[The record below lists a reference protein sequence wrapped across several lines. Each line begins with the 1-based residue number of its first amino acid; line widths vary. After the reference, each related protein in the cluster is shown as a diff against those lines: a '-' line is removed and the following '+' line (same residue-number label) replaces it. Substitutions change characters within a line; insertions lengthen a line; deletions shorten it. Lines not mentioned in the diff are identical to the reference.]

1 MKLTTLGAADALG
14 APIPVFIPD
23 TYRTRIIQTTAGVVT
38 TLPFDSSEEARPYI
52 SIEATGPDYPTDPDQ
67 KTDLY
72 LYAMGNVYEANHIQ
86 LHINLGQGSND
97 YNIIRKEIDVILTIN
112 TTDSY
117 IDIDGIVDRISEL
130 NAELGKN
137 IITYSYDTSKD
148 FYEIST
154 PVHEYFRR
162 YRPGRC
168 ANLVRVLTFDDD
180 VFIGNFPESGDPW
193 NTPSL
198 ITPAASMPL
207 VPGVETYIMLSPGE
221 MLSVSGNGVADK
233 KVYITPQRNY

>member
-67 KTDLY
+67 KTDFY

-86 LHINLGQGSND
+86 LHINLGQGSD
-97 YNIIRKEIDVILTIN
+97 DCNIIRKEIDLILTIN
-112 TTDSY
+112 
-117 IDIDGIVDRISEL
+117 IDESSINIEYIVDRINEL
-130 NAELGKN
+130 NAKLGKN
-137 IITYSYDTSKD
+137 IITYSSYDTSEQ

-168 ANLVRVLTFDDD
+168 ANLVRVLTFDND

-193 NTPSL
+193 NGL

-221 MLSVSGNGVADK
+221 MLSVSGNGVANM

>member
-52 SIEATGPDYPTDPDQ
+52 SIEATGPDPDL
-67 KTDLY
+67 KTNIY

-97 YNIIRKEIDVILTIN
+97 CNIIRKEIDLILTIN
-112 TTDSY
+112 TTRSSIN
-117 IDIDGIVDRISEL
+117 IDYIVDRINEL
-130 NAELGKN
+130 NAKLGKN
-137 IITYSYDTSKD
+137 IITYSYDTSKH

-193 NTPSL
+193 NGL

-221 MLSVSGNGVADK
+221 MLSVSGNGVANK

>member
-67 KTDLY
+67 KTDFY

-97 YNIIRKEIDVILTIN
+97 CNIIRKEIDLILTIN
-112 TTDSY
+112 TTRSSPEIMY
-117 IDIDGIVDRISEL
+117 IVDKINEL

-137 IITYSYDTSKD
+137 IITYSYDTSKH

-193 NTPSL
+193 NGL

-221 MLSVSGNGVADK
+221 MLSVSGNGVANK
-233 KVYITPQRNY
+233 EVYITPQRNY

>member
-23 TYRTRIIQTTAGVVT
+23 TYRTRIIQTTTGVVT

-52 SIEATGPDYPTDPDQ
+52 YIEASDPEDPDQ
-67 KTDLY
+67 KTDFY

-86 LHINLGQGSND
+86 LHINLGQGSD
-97 YNIIRKEIDVILTIN
+97 DCNIIRKEIDLILTIN
-112 TTDSY
+112 TTGSS
-117 IDIDGIVDRISEL
+117 INIEDIVDGIKVF

-221 MLSVSGNGVADK
+221 MLSVSGNGVANK

>member
-14 APIPVFIPD
+14 TPVPVFIPD
-23 TYRTRIIQTTAGVVT
+23 TYRTRLVTTTTGVVT
-38 TLPFDSSEEARPYI
+38 TPSFDSSEEARPYVKI
-52 SIEATGPDYPTDPDQ
+52 TATQEAAE
-67 KTDLY
+67 TDLY
-72 LYAMGNVYEANHIQ
+72 LYALGNVYEANHIQ
-86 LHINLGQGSND
+86 LHINLGQGSD
-97 YNIIRKEIDVILTIN
+97 DCNIIRKEIDLILTIN
-112 TTDSY
+112 TTKSS
-117 IDIDGIVDRISEL
+117 INIENIVDRIKEL

-137 IITYSYDTSKD
+137 IITYSYDTSES

-168 ANLVRVLTFDDD
+168 ANLVRILTFDDG

-193 NTPSL
+193 KDSNTIVPL
-198 ITPAASMPL
+198 ASMPL
-207 VPGVETYIMLSPGE
+207 VAGVETYIMLSPNE
-221 MLSVSGNGVADK
+221 MLSVSGGGTAGK

>member
-67 KTDLY
+67 KTDFY

-86 LHINLGQGSND
+86 LHINLGQGSGD
-97 YNIIRKEIDVILTIN
+97 CNIIRKEIDLILTIN
-112 TTDSY
+112 TTRSSIN
-117 IDIDGIVDRISEL
+117 IDYIVDRINEL

-137 IITYSYDTSKD
+137 IITYSYDTDKSL
-148 FYEIST
+148 YIIST

-168 ANLVRVLTFDDD
+168 ANLVRVLTFDND

-193 NTPSL
+193 NGL

-221 MLSVSGNGVADK
+221 MLSVSGNGVANK
-233 KVYITPQRNY
+233 EVYITPQRNY

>member
-14 APIPVFIPD
+14 TPIPVFIPD
-23 TYRTRIIQTTAGVVT
+23 TYRTRLVTTTTGVVT
-38 TLPFDSSEEARPYI
+38 TPSFDSSEEARPYI
-52 SIEATGPDYPTDPDQ
+52 SIEATDPTNPEK

-86 LHINLGQGSND
+86 LHINLGQGSD
-97 YNIIRKEIDVILTIN
+97 DCNIIRKEIDLILTIN
-112 TTDSY
+112 TTKSSMSIGY
-117 IDIDGIVDRISEL
+117 IVEGINEL

-137 IITYSYDTSKD
+137 IITYSYDTSKCD
-148 FYEIST
+148 YETST

-168 ANLVRVLTFDDD
+168 ANLVRVLTFDND

-193 NTPSL
+193 NSL

-221 MLSVSGNGVADK
+221 MLSVSGNGVANK

>member
-23 TYRTRIIQTTAGVVT
+23 TYRTRIIQTTTGVVT

-52 SIEATGPDYPTDPDQ
+52 YIEASDPEDPDQ
-67 KTDLY
+67 KTDFY

-86 LHINLGQGSND
+86 LHINLGQGSRD
-97 YNIIRKEIDVILTIN
+97 CNIIRKEIDLILTIN
-112 TTDSY
+112 ITISS
-117 IDIDGIVDRISEL
+117 IDIDSIVNIINEF

-221 MLSVSGNGVADK
+221 MLSVSGNGVANK

>member
-23 TYRTRIIQTTAGVVT
+23 TYRTRIIQTTDEVVT

-52 SIEATGPDYPTDPDQ
+52 SIEATGPEYPNNPEH
-67 KTDLY
+67 KTDFY

-86 LHINLGQGSND
+86 LHINLGQGSD
-97 YNIIRKEIDVILTIN
+97 DCNIIRKEIDLILTIN
-112 TTDSY
+112 TKRSTPEIMY
-117 IDIDGIVDRISEL
+117 IVDRINEL

-137 IITYSYDTSKD
+137 IITYSYDTSKH

-193 NTPSL
+193 NGL

-221 MLSVSGNGVADK
+221 MLSVSGNGVANK

>member
-52 SIEATGPDYPTDPDQ
+52 YIRASNPENPVQ

-86 LHINLGQGSND
+86 LHINLDQGSED
-97 YNIIRKEIDVILTIN
+97 CNIIRKEIDLILTIN
-112 TTDSY
+112 TTGSS
-117 IDIDGIVDRISEL
+117 IDIEDIVDRINEF
-130 NAELGKN
+130 NAKLGKN
-137 IITYSYDTSKD
+137 IITYSYDRSKYP
-148 FYEIST
+148 YEIST

-193 NTPSL
+193 NGL

-221 MLSVSGNGVADK
+221 MLSVSGNGVANK

>member
-67 KTDLY
+67 KTDFY

-97 YNIIRKEIDVILTIN
+97 CNIIRKEIDLILTIN
-112 TTDSY
+112 TTRSSPNIDY
-117 IDIDGIVDRISEL
+117 IVQGINEL
-130 NAELGKN
+130 NAKLGKN

-168 ANLVRVLTFDDD
+168 ANLVRVLTFDND

-193 NTPSL
+193 NGL

-221 MLSVSGNGVADK
+221 MLSVSGNGEENK

>member
-23 TYRTRIIQTTAGVVT
+23 TYRTRIIQTTTGVVT

-52 SIEATGPDYPTDPDQ
+52 YIEASDPEDPDN

-86 LHINLGQGSND
+86 LHINLNQGSESHS
-97 YNIIRKEIDVILTIN
+97 ITRKEIDLILTIN
-112 TTDSY
+112 TTESSINIDY
-117 IDIDGIVDRISEL
+117 IVNRINKL

-148 FYEIST
+148 FYETST

>member
-67 KTDLY
+67 KTDFY

-97 YNIIRKEIDVILTIN
+97 CNIIRKEIDLILTIN
-112 TTDSY
+112 TTESS
-117 IDIDGIVDRISEL
+117 INIENIVDRINEL

-137 IITYSYDTSKD
+137 IITYSYDTSKY

-168 ANLVRVLTFDDD
+168 ANLVRVLTFDND

-193 NTPSL
+193 NGL

-221 MLSVSGNGVADK
+221 MLSVSGNGVANK
-233 KVYITPQRNY
+233 EVYITPQRNY

>member
-23 TYRTRIIQTTAGVVT
+23 TYRTRIIQTTTGVVT
-38 TLPFDSSEEARPYI
+38 TPPFDSSEEARPYI
-52 SIEATGPDYPTDPDQ
+52 YIEASNPEDLDQ

-86 LHINLGQGSND
+86 LHINFGQVSD
-97 YNIIRKEIDVILTIN
+97 DRNIIRKEIDLILTID
-112 TTDSY
+112 TTESS
-117 IDIDGIVDRISEL
+117 IDIDDIADGINEL

-137 IITYSYDTSKD
+137 IITYSYDTSKY
-148 FYEIST
+148 FYQIST

-168 ANLVRVLTFDDD
+168 ANLVRILTFDDG

-207 VPGVETYIMLSPGE
+207 VAGVETYIMLSPNE
-221 MLSVSGNGVADK
+221 MLSVSGGGTAGK

>member
-67 KTDLY
+67 KTDFY

-86 LHINLGQGSND
+86 LHINLGQGSD
-97 YNIIRKEIDVILTIN
+97 DCNIIRKEIDLILTIN
-112 TTDSY
+112 TTGSS
-117 IDIDGIVDRISEL
+117 IDIDHIVDGINEL
-130 NAELGKN
+130 NAKLGKN
-137 IITYSYDTSKD
+137 IITYSYDTDKSL
-148 FYEIST
+148 YEIST

-168 ANLVRVLTFDDD
+168 ANLVRVLTFDND

-193 NTPSL
+193 NGL

-221 MLSVSGNGVADK
+221 MLSVSGNGVANK
-233 KVYITPQRNY
+233 EVYITPQRNY

>member
-38 TLPFDSSEEARPYI
+38 TLPFDSSEEARPYVKI
-52 SIEATGPDYPTDPDQ
+52 TATQEAAE
-67 KTDLY
+67 TDLY

-97 YNIIRKEIDVILTIN
+97 CNIIRKEIDLILTIN
-112 TTDSY
+112 TTGSS
-117 IDIDGIVDRISEL
+117 INIENIVDRINEL
-130 NAELGKN
+130 NAKLGKN
-137 IITYSYDTSKD
+137 IITYSYDTSKY

-168 ANLVRVLTFDDD
+168 ANLVRVLTFDND

-193 NTPSL
+193 NGL

-221 MLSVSGNGVADK
+221 MLSVSGNGVANK
-233 KVYITPQRNY
+233 EVYITPQTNY

>member
-23 TYRTRIIQTTAGVVT
+23 TYRTRIIQTTTGVVT
-38 TLPFDSSEEARPYI
+38 TPPFDSSEEARPYI
-52 SIEATGPDYPTDPDQ
+52 YIEVSNPEDPDQ
-67 KTDLY
+67 KTDFY

-86 LHINLGQGSND
+86 LHINLNQGSESHS
-97 YNIIRKEIDVILTIN
+97 ITRKEIDLILTIN
-112 TTDSY
+112 TTESS
-117 IDIDGIVDRISEL
+117 IDIDYIVNRINKL

-137 IITYSYDTSKD
+137 IITYSCDKSKYL
-148 FYEIST
+148 YETST

>member
-52 SIEATGPDYPTDPDQ
+52 SIEATGPDYPADPKH
-67 KTDLY
+67 KTDFY

-86 LHINLGQGSND
+86 LHINLNQGSVSHS
-97 YNIIRKEIDVILTIN
+97 ITRKEIDLILTIN
-112 TTDSY
+112 TTNPS
-117 IDIDGIVDRISEL
+117 IDIGCIVDRINEL

-137 IITYSYDTSKD
+137 IITYSYDKSKCL
-148 FYEIST
+148 YEIST

-168 ANLVRVLTFDDD
+168 ANLLRVLTFDDD

-221 MLSVSGNGVADK
+221 MLSVSGNGVANK
-233 KVYITPQRNY
+233 NVYITPQRNY

>member
-23 TYRTRIIQTTAGVVT
+23 TYRTRIIQTTTGVVT
-38 TLPFDSSEEARPYI
+38 TPPFDSSEEARPYI
-52 SIEATGPDYPTDPDQ
+52 SIEATDPDYPDN

-86 LHINLGQGSND
+86 LHINLNQGSND
-97 YNIIRKEIDVILTIN
+97 CSIIRKEIDLILTIN
-112 TTDSY
+112 
-117 IDIDGIVDRISEL
+117 IDESSINIEYIVDRINEL
-130 NAELGKN
+130 NAKLGKN
-137 IITYSYDTSKD
+137 IITYSYDTSEN

-168 ANLVRVLTFDDD
+168 ANLVRVLTFDND

-193 NTPSL
+193 NGL

-221 MLSVSGNGVADK
+221 MLSVSGNGEEDK

>member
-23 TYRTRIIQTTAGVVT
+23 TYRTRIIQTTTGVVT

-86 LHINLGQGSND
+86 LHINLGQGSD
-97 YNIIRKEIDVILTIN
+97 DCNIIRKEIDLILTIN
-112 TTDSY
+112 TTGSS
-117 IDIDGIVDRISEL
+117 INIEDIVDGIKEF

-137 IITYSYDTSKD
+137 IITYSYDTSES

-193 NTPSL
+193 NGL

-221 MLSVSGNGVADK
+221 MLSVSGNGVANK

>member
-52 SIEATGPDYPTDPDQ
+52 YIQASNPENPDQ
-67 KTDLY
+67 KTDFY
-72 LYAMGNVYEANHIQ
+72 FYAMGNVYEANHIQ

-97 YNIIRKEIDVILTIN
+97 CNIIRKEIDLILTIN
-112 TTDSY
+112 TTRSSIGIEY
-117 IDIDGIVDRISEL
+117 IVDRIKEL
-130 NAELGKN
+130 NAKLGKN
-137 IITYSYDTSKD
+137 IITYSYDTSKY
-148 FYEIST
+148 FYETST

-168 ANLVRVLTFDDD
+168 ANLVRVLTFDND

-193 NTPSL
+193 NGL

-221 MLSVSGNGVADK
+221 MLSVSGNGVANK

>member
-86 LHINLGQGSND
+86 LHINLGQGSNSCS
-97 YNIIRKEIDVILTIN
+97 ITRKEIDLILTIN
-112 TTDSY
+112 TTKSS
-117 IDIDGIVDRISEL
+117 ISIEHIVNTINEL

-137 IITYSYDTSKD
+137 IITYSYDPSECL
-148 FYEIST
+148 YETST

-168 ANLVRVLTFDDD
+168 ANLVRVLTFDND

-193 NTPSL
+193 NKPSL

-221 MLSVSGNGVADK
+221 MLSVSGNGVANK

>member
-52 SIEATGPDYPTDPDQ
+52 YIQASNPENPDQ

-86 LHINLGQGSND
+86 LHINLGQGSD
-97 YNIIRKEIDVILTIN
+97 DCNIIRKEIDLILTID
-112 TTDSY
+112 TTGSS
-117 IDIDGIVDRISEL
+117 IDIDHIVERIKDL
-130 NAELGKN
+130 NAKLGKN
-137 IITYSYDTSKD
+137 IITYSYDTSES
-148 FYEIST
+148 FYVIST

-193 NTPSL
+193 NGL

-221 MLSVSGNGVADK
+221 MLSVSGNGVANK

>member
-14 APIPVFIPD
+14 TPIPVFIPD
-23 TYRTRIIQTTAGVVT
+23 TYRTRLVTTTTGVVT
-38 TLPFDSSEEARPYI
+38 TPSFDSSEEARPYVKI
-52 SIEATGPDYPTDPDQ
+52 TATQEAAE
-67 KTDLY
+67 TDLY
-72 LYAMGNVYEANHIQ
+72 LYALGNVYEANHIQ
-86 LHINLGQGSND
+86 LHINLGQGSD
-97 YNIIRKEIDVILTIN
+97 DCNIIRKEIDLILTID
-112 TTDSY
+112 TTGSS
-117 IDIDGIVDRISEL
+117 IDIDHIVDGIKEL
-130 NAELGKN
+130 NAKLGKN
-137 IITYSYDTSKD
+137 IITYSYDTSES
-148 FYEIST
+148 FYVIST

-221 MLSVSGNGVADK
+221 MLSVSGNGVANK

>member
-67 KTDLY
+67 KTDFY

-97 YNIIRKEIDVILTIN
+97 CNIIRKEIDLILTIN
-112 TTDSY
+112 TTRSSINIEY
-117 IDIDGIVDRISEL
+117 IVDRINEL
-130 NAELGKN
+130 NAKLGKN
-137 IITYSYDTSKD
+137 IITYSYDKSKHL
-148 FYEIST
+148 YEIST

-168 ANLVRVLTFDDD
+168 ANLVRVLTFDND

-193 NTPSL
+193 NGL

-221 MLSVSGNGVADK
+221 MLSVSGNGVANK
-233 KVYITPQRNY
+233 EVYITPQRNY

>member
-67 KTDLY
+67 KTDFY

-97 YNIIRKEIDVILTIN
+97 CNIIRKEIDLILTIN
-112 TTDSY
+112 TTKSS
-117 IDIDGIVDRISEL
+117 INIENIVDRINEL

-137 IITYSYDTSKD
+137 IITYSYDTSKY

-168 ANLVRVLTFDDD
+168 ANLVRVLTFDND

-193 NTPSL
+193 NGL
-198 ITPAASMPL
+198 ITPAASRPL

-221 MLSVSGNGVADK
+221 MLSVSGNGVANK
-233 KVYITPQRNY
+233 EVYITPQTNY

>member
-86 LHINLGQGSND
+86 LHINLGQGSD
-97 YNIIRKEIDVILTIN
+97 DDCNIIRKEIDLILTIN
-112 TTDSY
+112 TTSSSIS
-117 IDIDGIVDRISEL
+117 IDDIVEGIKEL

-137 IITYSYDTSKD
+137 IITYSYDTSKCD
-148 FYEIST
+148 YETST

-168 ANLVRVLTFDDD
+168 ANLVRVLTFDND

-193 NTPSL
+193 NSL
-198 ITPAASMPL
+198 ITPVASMPL

-221 MLSVSGNGVADK
+221 MLSVSGNGVANK

>member
-23 TYRTRIIQTTAGVVT
+23 TYRTRIIQTTDGVVT

-52 SIEATGPDYPTDPDQ
+52 YIEASNPDYPDQ
-67 KTDLY
+67 KTDFY

-86 LHINLGQGSND
+86 LHINLNQGSESHS
-97 YNIIRKEIDVILTIN
+97 ITRKEIDLILTIN
-112 TTDSY
+112 ITNPS
-117 IDIDGIVDRISEL
+117 IDINYIEKRINEL

-137 IITYSYDTSKD
+137 IITYSYDKSKY

-168 ANLVRVLTFDDD
+168 ANLLRVLTFDDD

-221 MLSVSGNGVADK
+221 MLSVSGNGVANK
-233 KVYITPQRNY
+233 NVYITPQRNY

>member
-14 APIPVFIPD
+14 TPIPVFIPD
-23 TYRTRIIQTTAGVVT
+23 TYRTRLVTTTTGVVT
-38 TLPFDSSEEARPYI
+38 TPSFDSSEEARPYI
-52 SIEATGPDYPTDPDQ
+52 SIEATGPDYPTDPKQ

-86 LHINLGQGSND
+86 LHINLGQGD
-97 YNIIRKEIDVILTIN
+97 DCNIILRKEIDLILTIN
-112 TTDSY
+112 ATKPSIN
-117 IDIDGIVDRISEL
+117 IDDIVNRINEL

-137 IITYSYDTSKD
+137 IITYSYDPSMC
-148 FYEIST
+148 FYETST

-168 ANLVRVLTFDDD
+168 ANLVRVLTFDND

-193 NTPSL
+193 NSL

-221 MLSVSGNGVADK
+221 MLSVSGNGVANK

>member
-52 SIEATGPDYPTDPDQ
+52 YIQASNPENPDQ

-86 LHINLGQGSND
+86 LHINLDQGSED
-97 YNIIRKEIDVILTIN
+97 CNIIRKEIDLILTIN
-112 TTDSY
+112 TTGSS
-117 IDIDGIVDRISEL
+117 IDIEDIVDRINEF
-130 NAELGKN
+130 NAKLGKN
-137 IITYSYDTSKD
+137 IITYSYDTSKY
-148 FYEIST
+148 FYETGT

-207 VPGVETYIMLSPGE
+207 VPGVETYIMLSPNE
-221 MLSVSGNGVADK
+221 MLSVSGGGTAGK

>member
-67 KTDLY
+67 KTNIY

-97 YNIIRKEIDVILTIN
+97 CNIIRKEIDLILTIN
-112 TTDSY
+112 TTRSSPE
-117 IDIDGIVDRISEL
+117 IMDIVKRINDL
-130 NAELGKN
+130 NAKLGKN
-137 IITYSYDTSKD
+137 IITYSYDTDKSS
-148 FYEIST
+148 YIIST

-221 MLSVSGNGVADK
+221 MLSVSGNGVANK

>member
-23 TYRTRIIQTTAGVVT
+23 TYRTRIIQTTTGVVT
-38 TLPFDSSEEARPYI
+38 TPPFDSSEEARPYVKI
-52 SIEATGPDYPTDPDQ
+52 TATQEAAE
-67 KTDLY
+67 TDLY
-72 LYAMGNVYEANHIQ
+72 LYALGNVYGANHIQ
-86 LHINLGQGSND
+86 LHINLGQGSED
-97 YNIIRKEIDVILTIN
+97 YNIIRKEIDLILTIN
-112 TTDSY
+112 TTGSS
-117 IDIDGIVDRISEL
+117 IDIDHIVEGINKL
-130 NAELGKN
+130 NAKLGKN
-137 IITYSYDTSKD
+137 IITYSYDKSKYS
-148 FYEIST
+148 YEIST

-168 ANLVRVLTFDDD
+168 ANLVRVLTFDND

-193 NTPSL
+193 NGL

-221 MLSVSGNGVADK
+221 MLSVSGNGVANK
-233 KVYITPQRNY
+233 EVYITPQRNY

>member
-23 TYRTRIIQTTAGVVT
+23 TYRTRIIQTTTGVVT
-38 TLPFDSSEEARPYI
+38 TPPFDSSEEARPYI
-52 SIEATGPDYPTDPDQ
+52 YIEASNPEDPDQ

-86 LHINLGQGSND
+86 LHINLNQGSESHS
-97 YNIIRKEIDVILTIN
+97 ITRKEIDLILTIN
-112 TTDSY
+112 TSISST
-117 IDIDGIVDRISEL
+117 DIDNIVYRINEL
-130 NAELGKN
+130 NAKLGKN
-137 IITYSYDTSKD
+137 IITYSYNTSKD
-148 FYEIST
+148 FYEFST

>member
-23 TYRTRIIQTTAGVVT
+23 TYRTRIIQTTTGVVT

-52 SIEATGPDYPTDPDQ
+52 YIEASDPEDPDQ
-67 KTDLY
+67 KTDFY

-86 LHINLGQGSND
+86 LHINLGQGSD
-97 YNIIRKEIDVILTIN
+97 DCNIIRKEIDLILTIN
-112 TTDSY
+112 TTGSS
-117 IDIDGIVDRISEL
+117 INIEDIVDGIKEL

-137 IITYSYDTSKD
+137 IITYSYDTSES

-221 MLSVSGNGVADK
+221 MLSVSGNGVANK